1 MATLMKRAGF
11 ETFQIFTSIRDANGM
26 FIASKSLR
34 QNAFFDMN
42 APRGYFSKGLGR
54 SVQMAE
60 ALVKLGWPDVGEELV
75 VLARAP
81 GANRS

>member
-1 MATLMKRAGF
+1 MH
-11 ETFQIFTSIRDANGM
+11 
-26 FIASKSLR
+26 
-34 QNAFFDMN
+34 FFDMN